1 MSATGRYFPL
11 LDAIRGLAALVVLL
25 RHTGYLWDGLVLPH
39 SYLAV
44 DLFFVLSGVVVA
56 NAYEQ
61 PLRAGLS
68 PGRFWL
74 LRMIRI
80 YPLYALGSL
89 LGLVPVLAA
98 VAGLTAQPVQ
108 GSLLLALGSAAL
120 LLPDLADGSLFPLNP
135 PAWSLFFELAANLLY
150 ALLLRHLNARML
162 WLIVLGSAAGLALVL
177 YANPAAGLH
186 GGYTPDTLLTGTL
199 RVSFGFFAGVLLWRA
214 WMARAALGRRLPA
227 AVGWSAVIAAA
238 ALLLARA
245 PGALGAG
252 YDLFAVLVLFPILV
266 WVAMHAGAGAGPG
279 ARVCAWLGAL
289 SYPLYVLH
297 VPAARLLNGTL
308 EKGLHLAV
316 ADWYPYVGVGL
327 LALLLPACLLIE
339 RHVDAPLRA
348 RLLRRLKGQASRGA
362 AAAGGEVLTPPRRV

>member
-11 LDAIRGLAALVVLL
+11 LDAIRGLAALVVMV

-56 NAYEQ
+56 NAYEG

-98 VAGLTAQPVQ
+98 LAGLTAQTVQ
-108 GSLLLALGSAAL
+108 GPLALALGSAAL
-120 LLPDLADGSLFPLNP
+120 LLPDLADDALFPLNP
-135 PAWSLFFELAANLLY
+135 PAWSLFFELAANMVY

-162 WLIVLGSAAGLALVL
+162 WLIVLGSAAGLALLL
-177 YANPAAGLH
+177 YAEPAAGLH
-186 GGYTPDTLLTGTL
+186 GGYTPATLLTGLL
-199 RVSFGFFAGVLLWRA
+199 RVGFGFFAGVLLWRA
-214 WMARAALGRRLPA
+214 YVARARPRRLPPAAGWA
-227 AVGWSAVIAAA
+227 AVLLAA
-238 ALLLARA
+238 ALLLART
-245 PGALGAG
+245 AG
-252 YDLFAVLVLFPILV
+252 PLAAAYDLLAVLLLFPALV
-266 WVAMHAGAGAGPG
+266 WLAMHAGAGAG
-279 ARVCAWLGAL
+279 ARLCAWLGAL

-297 VPAARLLNGTL
+297 VPAARLLNGSL

-316 ADWYPYVGVGL
+316 ADWFPYVGVGL
-327 LALLLPACLLIE
+327 LALLLPACVLIE

-348 RLLRRLKGQASRGA
+348 RLLRRLRSP
-362 AAAGGEVLTPPRRV
+362 AAGIQSAPAARIPLDSA